1 MVGADQVA
9 AGNSGIMPFDPVTSL
24 SVSYTSQHHK
34 RSREVDYLL
43 MVAGSRLKIL
53 LERMEQFPRPVE
65 FA

>member
-9 AGNSGIMPFDPVTSL
+9 AGNSGITPFDPVTSL
-24 SVSYTSQHHK
+24 PVSYTSQHQR

-43 MVAGSRLKIL
+43 MVAGSGLKIL

>member
-9 AGNSGIMPFDPVTSL
+9 AGNSDITPLDPVTSS
-24 SVSYTSQHHK
+24 SVSYTPQYQR

-43 MVAGSRLKIL
+43 MVAGSGLKIL
-53 LERMEQFPRPVE
+53 LERMGRFPRPVE